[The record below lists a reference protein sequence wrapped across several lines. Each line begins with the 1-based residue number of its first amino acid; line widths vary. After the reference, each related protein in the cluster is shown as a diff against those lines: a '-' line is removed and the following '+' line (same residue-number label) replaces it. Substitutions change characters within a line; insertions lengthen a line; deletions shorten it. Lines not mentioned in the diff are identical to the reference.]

1 LGDGSLDWDTILMAL
16 YVAEYNADDKFATPE
31 PLGPGGNPYPAMYG
45 KPDKKV
51 LDRLVS
57 RTANYFRTR
66 EEAVLGL

>member
-1 LGDGSLDWDTILMAL
+1 
-16 YVAEYNADDKFATPE
+16 
-31 PLGPGGNPYPAMYG
+31 LGPGGNPYPAMYG